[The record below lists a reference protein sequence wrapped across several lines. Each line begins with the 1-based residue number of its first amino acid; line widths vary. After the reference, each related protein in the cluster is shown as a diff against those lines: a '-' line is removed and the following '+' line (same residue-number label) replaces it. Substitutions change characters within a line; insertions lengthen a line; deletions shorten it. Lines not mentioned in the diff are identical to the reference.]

1 MQYKKYRKSS
11 SSITIIIIIIIIHSV
26 IHVFDTQT
34 HKRLEGIA
42 VENMEDPN
50 DIAAC
55 TPTRQLY
62 IADCRTD
69 NPEST
74 GCGSALHRI
83 PQSTGL

>member
-1 MQYKKYRKSS
+1 VAVLNNLLYVVCEL
-11 SSITIIIIIIIIHSV
+11 HSV